1 MRAGN
6 AMTTSVL
13 SAALFALMCY
23 ALPDVNGTQVM
34 KGPSPDSLPPPSPDS
49 DDEEAA
55 RLREEQATT
64 LIMGDVTPE
73 WDKIDL
79 DEADAVAES
88 SSVRPALNVL

>member
-1 MRAGN
+1 
-6 AMTTSVL
+6 MTTSVL

-49 DDEEAA
+49 D
-55 RLREEQATT
+55 EEQATT

-88 SSVRPALNVL
+88 SSVRPDLNVL